1 MVSSFGNELFVLT
14 LIVGKTEKKDN
25 NHRAYVEQEGQTVPI
40 ELKLID
46 DGSGADNIADDG
58 IYSRFFAHY
67 NGVSGRY
74 TLRCQVNNQKRNLFT
89 I

>member
-1 MVSSFGNELFVLT
+1 MY
-14 LIVGKTEKKDN
+14 GKCNKMRCCLVKLKINDK
-25 NHRAYVEQEGQTVPI
+25 NHRAYVEQEGKPAPI

-46 DGSGADNIADDG
+46 DGSGADNVADDG

>member
-1 MVSSFGNELFVLT
+1 MLVKL
-14 LIVGKTEKKDN
+14 KTNDE
-25 NHRAYVEQEGQTVPI
+25 NHRAYVEQEGKTVPI

-46 DGSGADNIADDG
+46 DGSGADNVADDG

-67 NGVSGRY
+67 NGISGRY
-74 TLRCQVNNQKRNLFT
+74 TLRCQVNSQKRNLFT